1 MDMFD
6 EARTVLGMIKM
17 MKLTQSEAAR
27 QLGVSQSYVA
37 NKVRLL
43 SFSPE
48 AEAKIREAGLSERHA
63 RTLLR
68 IKDEEVLLACIEKAR
83 ERRLTVSECEAMV
96 DVAVEAHAPRLIGRA
111 PKNERIDRFIE
122 FLNTSLESLG
132 ALGITTHKE
141 IGIYNNTRYITIRID
156 EV

>member
-6 EARTVLGMIKM
+6 EARTIAGMIRM
-17 MKLTQSEAAR
+17 MSITQKEAAR

-43 SFSPE
+43 SFSPGVQD
-48 AEAKIREAGLSERHA
+48 AIREAGLSERHA

-68 IKDEEVLLACIEKAR
+68 IKDEDKLYECIRRAR
-83 ERRLTVSECEAMV
+83 DERMTVERCEAMV
-96 DVAVEAHAPRLIGRA
+96 DVAVEAEVPRLLGRA
-111 PKNERIDRFIE
+111 PKNERIDRFLE
-122 FLNTSLESLG
+122 FLSASIESLA
-132 ALGITTHKE
+132 ALGISAHKE
-141 IGIYNNTRYITIRID
+141 IGIYKNKRYITIRID